1 MDMVGGGPVTKSI
14 FRISGGP
21 ISVPSFIADLGHEIG
36 HFMNE
41 QTEAFTSGSTVD
53 FPLNAPE
60 GGKEPLMALMEGLDM
75 GSDHDVFFEGSWRI
89 PGLYLHDWPDRY
101 IHTNYDLAANI
112 DPTKLKR
119 AAFIGA
125 VSAWFLANMS
135 DDDVPAVLS
144 LLERNALARTADL
157 LERRSHLSAID
168 TVAVTDVHFSVERR
182 KVHSVE
188 PFANLSEEAH
198 EEAMEYLDGLAKL
211 VAVPQIAGVAGAG
224 RNQTVYERNSDIQGP
239 MSAFGYSYL
248 QDKLSPFEFSQ
259 LSLRSHTGL
268 WGSSGQYVY
277 EALNFVDGNRTVS
290 DIRDWLTAELGPVP
304 LEYVEEYLAALESI
318 GVIRKK

>member
-1 MDMVGGGPVTKSI
+1 
-14 FRISGGP
+14 
-21 ISVPSFIADLGHEIG
+21 
-36 HFMNE
+36 
-41 QTEAFTSGSTVD
+41 
-53 FPLNAPE
+53 
-60 GGKEPLMALMEGLDM
+60 MALMEGLDM
-75 GSDHDVFFEGSWRI
+75 GSDHDVFFEGSWAI

-144 LLERNALARTADL
+144 LLERNALARTAAL
-157 LERRSHLSAID
+157 LERRDQLSAID
-168 TVAVTDVHFSVERR
+168 SVAATDVHFTVERR

-198 EEAMEYLDGLAKL
+198 GEAMQYLAELAKL

-224 RNQTVYERNSDIQGP
+224 RNQTVYERNPDVMGP

-248 QDKLSPFEFSQ
+248 QDKLSPFEYSE
-259 LSLRSHTGL
+259 LRLRSHTGL

-277 EALNFVDGNRTVS
+277 ETLNFVDGNRTVS

-304 LEYVEEYLAALESI
+304 LEVVEEYLAALESI
-318 GVIRKK
+318 DVILRIDP